1 MPTPVGKGSIWEDG
15 LGHGD
20 KDARVVRRARTSHTP
35 DPQSVRYGQGECE
48 VIIEGVIAGPAFRD
62 RPKVDVYWHEGLRPS
77 FARLTPDGTGD
88 RADADRGR
96 VGRRSGG
103 RRQLVGLAVEP
114 HPTAR
119 LAGHHVAVPA
129 LRVTGPQHERGP
141 SDVAPDCPLTAL
153 AAQRVGA
160 IGPQAYDAIGSD
172 QLAGRKAPL
181 PGGLQTTVAVAFH
194 ERRLAQSA
202 QLLDAGGLS
211 PPSSGLSMLG
221 HLARIARHTP
231 GVGPHRHHHA
241 DISRSV
247 TCAVITASDT
257 RTAENDA
264 SGAAIR
270 DALDAEGH
278 LVLTSVIC
286 PDEPSAITHAIEE
299 AIDTG
304 ARAILINGGTGIAPR
319 DRTFDVV
326 ERLIQTPLPGFGE
339 LFRALSYEEVGS
351 AAMLSRAAAGIYRD
365 RLVVSM
371 PGSTAAVRLAMT
383 RLVLPELAH
392 IVSELD
398 S

>member
-1 MPTPVGKGSIWEDG
+1 M
-15 LGHGD
+15 
-20 KDARVVRRARTSHTP
+20 
-35 DPQSVRYGQGECE
+35 
-48 VIIEGVIAGPAFRD
+48 
-62 RPKVDVYWHEGLRPS
+62 
-77 FARLTPDGTGD
+77 
-88 RADADRGR
+88 
-96 VGRRSGG
+96 
-103 RRQLVGLAVEP
+103 
-114 HPTAR
+114 
-119 LAGHHVAVPA
+119 
-129 LRVTGPQHERGP
+129 
-141 SDVAPDCPLTAL
+141 
-153 AAQRVGA
+153 
-160 IGPQAYDAIGSD
+160 
-172 QLAGRKAPL
+172 
-181 PGGLQTTVAVAFH
+181 
-194 ERRLAQSA
+194 
-202 QLLDAGGLS
+202 
-211 PPSSGLSMLG
+211 
-221 HLARIARHTP
+221 
-231 GVGPHRHHHA
+231 
-241 DISRSV
+241 
-247 TCAVITASDT
+247 ITASDT